1 MKKLKIDISDTT
13 LTHERCQYR
22 TTTGRQ
28 CRHRVLDP
36 ESSFCSKHAASQ
48 LNDHEDLAYDLTPN
62 ACNFLNAQGINYSL
76 ASLYKL
82 LASGRI
88 SPRRASTIAYI
99 SALLL
104 RSLNA
109 IDNDRYPNAGKDAAP
124 KVPQSPQNPAPQEDF
139 IAKLTVNGKTVTLA
153 PPPKHTRVNPPLP
166 PGKTPLPPGKIPLP
180 PTGKEFA
187 KQIFTHL
194 KQNESELPDYV
205 LNNPIYKAATAN
217 LPAPNSASSNS
228 ASPTPAPSSNSVPP
242 GSASSNSA
250 APRASP

>member
-22 TTTGRQ
+22 TATNRQ
-28 CRHRVLDP
+28 CRHRVPDP

-48 LNDHEDLAYDLTPN
+48 LNDYEDLSHDLTRN

-88 SPRRASTIAYI
+88 SPRRASTLAYI
-99 SALLL
+99 SSLLL
-104 RSLNA
+104 RSLTA

-124 KVPQSPQNPAPQEDF
+124 KVPQSPQNPAPQEEF

-153 PPPKHTRVNPPLP
+153 PPPKHTRVKPPLP
-166 PGKTPLPPGKIPLP
+166 PGKTPLPP
-180 PTGKEFA
+180 TGKEFA
-187 KQIFTHL
+187 RQIFASL
-194 KQNESELPDYV
+194 KQNESQLPDYV
-205 LNNPIYKAATAN
+205 RNNPIYKAATAN
-217 LPAPNSASSNS
+217 LPASNS
-228 ASPTPAPSSNSVPP
+228 TTPTPATLNAATATPAPFNAASGSPP
-242 GSASSNSA
+242 ASS
-250 APRASP
+250 PP